1 MKVKPKLSYKL
12 LGTDIKLNKNKT
24 YNYITAINQP
34 DYKKEGK
41 IFILEN
47 GTEENS
53 FGFLLNK
60 NEYEVINANADK
72 V

>member
-1 MKVKPKLSYKL
+1 MKVKPKLNYKL
-12 LGTDIKLNKNKT
+12 MGTNIKLDKNKT

-47 GTEENS
+47 GNNKNS

-60 NEYEVINANADK
+60 KEYEVIK
-72 V
+72 

>member
-1 MKVKPKLSYKL
+1 MKVKPKLNYKL
-12 LGTDIKLNKNKT
+12 MGTNIKLDKNKT

-34 DYKKEGK
+34 DYKKKGK

-47 GTEENS
+47 GNNKNS

-60 NEYEVINANADK
+60 KEYEVIK
-72 V
+72 